1 MKPIKIKYGK
11 DKEILITRDFFK
23 VGIGI
28 IILIADSLI
37 AGVVQLF
44 EFGFDM
50 SYLFTSEFWTP
61 YSIKLIISYVA
72 LFGAYIIRKTKNK
85 RSPKFVVQREKI
97 KECKQNIVKNRKIGA
112 SKNWLKYVLNYR
124 RKVERY
130 QNLITRKYEK
140 LVSTEP
146 EEPNKEDF
154 NIESRFGKFKYK
166 RAILKYNKKHNTY
179 LKTEEMRKFYEQQLA
194 VCEIHF
200 EIINCYRKH
209 NMVKVKE
216 LQQQIKDIDCM
227 KNYNLHY
234 KPITYNRLFNID
246 LGNVKQDDGIE
257 YNETGF
263 LFKRILPSIF
273 GGLISVALL
282 TSIIVTRKSFTQE
295 TILLIVLN
303 LMLMAW
309 FCLTGIRFADGF
321 IFGTVYAADTNRI
334 MICEEFLEDCALN
347 GDNWTENIDTSE
359 EPIIEELDAP
369 NEIEEQKQEDVNNLQ
384 QSTSSDVKQ
393 IG

>member
-1 MKPIKIKYGK
+1 MKPIKIRYGK
-11 DKEILITRDFFK
+11 DKQILITRDFFK

-50 SYLFTSEFWTP
+50 TYLFTAEFWTA
-61 YSIKLIISYVA
+61 YAIKLVISYVA
-72 LFGAYIIRKTKNK
+72 LFGAYIIRKVKDK
-85 RSPKFVVQREKI
+85 RSPRFVVQREKI
-97 KECKQNIVKNRKIGA
+97 KEYKQTIVKNRQIGA
-112 SKNWLKYVLNYR
+112 KKNWLKYVLNYR
-124 RKVERY
+124 RKVTRY
-130 QNLITRKYEK
+130 QNLITSKYEK
-140 LVSTEP
+140 LVSVEP

-154 NIESRFGKFKYK
+154 NMESRFGKFKYK
-166 RAILKYNKKHNTY
+166 RAMLKYKRKHNAY
-179 LKTEEMRKFYEQQLA
+179 LKTEELRKFYEQQLS

-200 EIINCYRKH
+200 EIIKCYKKH
-209 NMVKVKE
+209 NIEKVKE
-216 LQQQIKDIDCM
+216 LQQQIKDSDCM
-227 KNYNLHY
+227 KNFNLRY

-257 YNETGF
+257 YNETGI
-263 LFKRILPSIF
+263 LFRKIIPAIF
-273 GGLISVALL
+273 GGLIIVALL
-282 TSIIVTRKSFTQE
+282 TSIIISKKSFTPE

-309 FCLTGIRFADGF
+309 FCLTGIRFADDF
-321 IFGTVYAADTNRI
+321 IFGAVYSADANRI
-334 MICEEFLEDCALN
+334 MICEEFLEDSALN

-369 NEIEEQKQEDVNNLQ
+369 NEIEEQKQEDVDNLQ
-384 QSTSSDVKQ
+384 QPTSSDVKQ